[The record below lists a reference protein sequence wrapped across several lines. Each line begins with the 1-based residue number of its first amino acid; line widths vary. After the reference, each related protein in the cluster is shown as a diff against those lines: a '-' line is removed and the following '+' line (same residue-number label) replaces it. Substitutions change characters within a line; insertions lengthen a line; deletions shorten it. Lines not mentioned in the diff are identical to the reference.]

1 MEDIKHLLGQNI
13 KKLRIK
19 KGFSQQE
26 LAELVNIDQRNMSNI
41 ECGNNFPT
49 KTLMKLANVLD
60 VSLPE
65 LFDFNYLKL
74 SEASIKQEIIEK
86 LDKLSLKEL
95 QIIYR
100 LIKIM

>member
-13 KKLRIK
+13 KRLRVK
-19 KGFSQQE
+19 KGLSQQK

-41 ECGNNFPT
+41 ECGNSFPT
-49 KTLMKLANVLD
+49 KTLMKLANILE

-65 LFDFNYLKL
+65 LFDFDHLKL
-74 SEASIKQEIIEK
+74 SKDNIKQEIVEK
-86 LDKLSLKEL
+86 LDNLSLKEL

-100 LIKIM
+100 LIEIM

>member
-13 KKLRIK
+13 KRLRVK
-19 KGFSQQE
+19 KGLSQQK

-41 ECGNNFPT
+41 ECGNSFPT
-49 KTLMKLANVLD
+49 KTLMKLANILE

-65 LFDFNYLKL
+65 LFDFDHLKL
-74 SEASIKQEIIEK
+74 CKDNIKQEIVEK
-86 LDKLSLKEL
+86 LDNLSLKEL

-100 LIKIM
+100 LIEIM